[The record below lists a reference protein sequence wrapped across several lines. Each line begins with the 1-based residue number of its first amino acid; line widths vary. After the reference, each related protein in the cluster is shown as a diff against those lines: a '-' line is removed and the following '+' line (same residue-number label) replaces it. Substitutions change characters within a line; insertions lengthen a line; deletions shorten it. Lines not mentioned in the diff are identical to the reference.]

1 MKIKM
6 DYPLDTTSR
15 VFDGTTHEI
24 EPVGLLSSNIKNK
37 KIFLMIYRD
46 LTIKNNSMITI
57 LEKIGD
63 KFQKVPLTD
72 YNSEIFKKLVD
83 KITESGTRESIS
95 ILPNKISTRKKPI
108 STIEFINMQEETNKE
123 IYYDPIKNQY
133 FWDSQHTKPIDDINE
148 LGVKDGNTI
157 KGFNGEKYI
166 IHHLKISSPISPI
179 TIFHNLVDNQYYWD
193 SQCNYPISGGIGSLG
208 KRAENTIYGKDGKI
222 YIIVDVRVY
231 KDRPMHEEHEI
242 KANTQY
248 QPSKN
253 NHNAN
258 NGLII
263 NKSIYYN
270 VLDGKYYW
278 NSECTHRI
286 LGAPGSLG
294 QINGTIIEGLNG
306 INYTIIRVSKETINT
321 NNNSYLTKRKVYFD
335 GKNFYWDPEQ
345 KLKILGAPNSIG
357 VVDIEK
363 NIITGKDG
371 KVYNIVYTNEIKLG
385 QPTNGTFRR

>member
-1 MKIKM
+1 M
-6 DYPLDTTSR
+6 T
-15 VFDGTTHEI
+15 
-24 EPVGLLSSNIKNK
+24 
-37 KIFLMIYRD
+37 
-46 LTIKNNSMITI
+46 
-57 LEKIGD
+57 
-63 KFQKVPLTD
+63 
-72 YNSEIFKKLVD
+72 
-83 KITESGTRESIS
+83 
-95 ILPNKISTRKKPI
+95 
-108 STIEFINMQEETNKE
+108 
-123 IYYDPIKNQY
+123 
-133 FWDSQHTKPIDDINE
+133 
-148 LGVKDGNTI
+148 
-157 KGFNGEKYI
+157 GFPPSAF
-166 IHHLKISSPISPI
+166 HHLKINSPISPI

-231 KDRPMHEEHEI
+231 KDRPMHEEHET
-242 KANTQY
+242 KDTQY

-306 INYTIIRVSKETINT
+306 INYTIIRVSKKTINRDVLD
-321 NNNSYLTKRKVYFD
+321 SLDYDSDYH
-335 GKNFYWDPEQ
+335 
-345 KLKILGAPNSIG
+345 SIRNLLLLN
-357 VVDIEK
+357 
-363 NIITGKDG
+363 NII
-371 KVYNIVYTNEIKLG
+371 YSIK
-385 QPTNGTFRR
+385 